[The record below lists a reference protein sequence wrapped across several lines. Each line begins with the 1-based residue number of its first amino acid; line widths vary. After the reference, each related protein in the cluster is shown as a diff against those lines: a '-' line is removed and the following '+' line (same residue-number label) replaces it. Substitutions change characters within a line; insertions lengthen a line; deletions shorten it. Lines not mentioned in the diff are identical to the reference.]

1 MKKVSLLTLLCV
13 ISSVSHADDQY
24 EEYLRK
30 LDEQQKAA
38 TAGWHWYND
47 DVKQDE
53 EEEQAPQQPTVP
65 AEPTKPES
73 KETELTAEWLNEN
86 IPKLLNSAINNPTPE
101 NLKNYWLAVRLS
113 KDMASRFTDKTKE
126 FYVTHPEF
134 SEAKRRPENGYALT
148 SFKNEVSDNKRLVV
162 QQLFQRAGLWFFYAS
177 TCPYC
182 AKEAPVLKSLENLYG
197 VNVLAISL
205 DGLPMPDGSFPEFVS
220 DPTGKIYSDL
230 MIQKTP
236 TLYLVSNDGAQKHM
250 VAEGIVTMDELVDA
264 IVIVAHQNKLISEEE
279 YQSTLDVKQ
288 QLVVDKD
295 SGPMRIDSE
304 RLNSD
309 PAYLSEVLESRLNE
323 FPTYGTQNVTGT
335 AGVAN
340 EIQ

>member
-126 FYVTHPEF
+126 FYIMHPEY
-134 SEAKRRPENGYALT
+134 SEAKRRPQSGYALAT
-148 SFKNEVSDNKRLVV
+148 YRNEVSDNKKAVV
-162 QQLFQRAGLWFFYAS
+162 QSIFQRSGIWFFYAS

-182 AKEAPVLKSLENLYG
+182 AREAPILKSLETLYG
-197 VNVLAISL
+197 VNVLAVSL
-205 DGLPMPDGSFPEFVS
+205 DGLPMPDGSFPNFVS
-220 DPTGKIYSDL
+220 DPTGKIYTEL

-236 TLYLVSNDGAQKHM
+236 TLYLVSNDGSQKHM
-250 VAEGIVTMDELVDA
+250 LAEGIVTMDELIDA
-264 IVIVAHQNKLISEEE
+264 IVTTAHEYKLISDEE
-279 YQSTLDVKQ
+279 YQSTLEVKQ

-295 SGPMRIDSE
+295 AGPLTIDSE
-304 RLNSD
+304 RLKSD
-309 PAYLSEVLESRLNE
+309 PAYLSQILENKLNS
-323 FPTYGTQNVTGT
+323 FPTYGAQSTP
-335 AGVAN
+335 GVNN
-340 EIQ
+340 EAQ